1 MYGGGE
7 DKREVMRKMEIVKIT
22 VNSNRGIKTG
32 TMEPIADILS
42 CPWYA
47 FGHHFAGSKPSGFSS
62 PGGGGGRT
70 RCEEFSSRV
79 VASL

>member
-42 CPWYA
+42 SPWYA
-47 FGHHFAGSKPSGFSS
+47 FGHHL
-62 PGGGGGRT
+62 
-70 RCEEFSSRV
+70 V
-79 VASL
+79 D